1 MVRFQDGG
9 RCCKLNWLLHQCQ
22 KNPDLS
28 ATTNT
33 TLELSNH
40 SIMVRSNLLKI
51 LPTSAATKRVEFF
64 CIGKACTARKTK
76 FSITDLCSIFDQIP
90 SFLPIWSHLLKEFVL
105 EPFSLAQCVPLPF
118 CQVGGGGGRGAGK
131 ERRDF
136 FQGECCNFQVRNK
149 LKSGIFND

>member
-118 CQVGGGGGRGAGK
+118 CQVGGGGGGGLGKRGVT
-131 ERRDF
+131 F
-136 FQGECCNFQVRNK
+136 FRGNVA
-149 LKSGIFND
+149 IFR